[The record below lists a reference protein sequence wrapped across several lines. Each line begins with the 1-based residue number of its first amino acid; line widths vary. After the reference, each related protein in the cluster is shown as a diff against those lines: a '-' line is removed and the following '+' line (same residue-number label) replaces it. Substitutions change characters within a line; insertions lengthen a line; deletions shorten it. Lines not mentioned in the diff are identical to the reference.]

1 MTTHRPAPG
10 KKAISVT
17 IVAALLAALLAAAP
31 ASARART
38 SPAATSLREGAGMKA
53 NPSVRVRVIQRAL
66 RRRGYSL
73 GDPGVDG
80 RFGPLTAA
88 AVRRFQARSGLV
100 VDGIVSAGT
109 RRTLALTVRSTHHE
123 THGRVMQPGGSLSPL
138 VEGVGMG
145 RRPSIGVRR
154 LQLTLTR
161 NGFEVG
167 RPGIDGRF
175 GPLTA
180 AAVRRMQRSYGLVP
194 DGVVGTSTQ
203 RLLGLLAGAEHRPSR
218 DSRPATRDRHPN
230 RTSARQTPHAA
241 QPTARRLTP
250 PSVSSAPQHP
260 SVKSRG
266 TDTTLPTAIAL
277 VAALIATAALIVAL
291 TAARR
296 GDARSRPLSDAPQ
309 AHGAGA
315 YARPDENGRSRTGP
329 STSEPIDGHAARA
342 PVADEQVENGAGRP
356 VQTDVAVIGYAT
368 VAAAGNGATGRDLRD
383 QAETIVAECKRSGL
397 VLLQLVRERE
407 PRNGK
412 AGERPGLG
420 YALSRI
426 AGRQAE
432 ALIVADLS
440 ALSPSVPGL
449 GRVLESLL
457 TSGMRVIAVAQ
468 GIDTG
473 EPKGLF
479 AVRTLIEVSGWER
492 ERLSE
497 RTRNGLRAAANGKG
511 RPKVADDP
519 ELSALIVRMRTEGMT
534 LQAIADRLNA
544 EGVAT
549 VRGGAEWRPSSVQA
563 AAGYHRPRPAD
574 QSVAPAESNGTTN
587 HWEE

>member
-1 MTTHRPAPG
+1 
-10 KKAISVT
+10 
-17 IVAALLAALLAAAP
+17 
-31 ASARART
+31 
-38 SPAATSLREGAGMKA
+38 
-53 NPSVRVRVIQRAL
+53 
-66 RRRGYSL
+66 
-73 GDPGVDG
+73 
-80 RFGPLTAA
+80 
-88 AVRRFQARSGLV
+88 
-100 VDGIVSAGT
+100 
-109 RRTLALTVRSTHHE
+109 
-123 THGRVMQPGGSLSPL
+123 
-138 VEGVGMG
+138 
-145 RRPSIGVRR
+145 
-154 LQLTLTR
+154 
-161 NGFEVG
+161 
-167 RPGIDGRF
+167 
-175 GPLTA
+175 
-180 AAVRRMQRSYGLVP
+180 
-194 DGVVGTSTQ
+194 
-203 RLLGLLAGAEHRPSR
+203 
-218 DSRPATRDRHPN
+218 
-230 RTSARQTPHAA
+230 
-241 QPTARRLTP
+241 
-250 PSVSSAPQHP
+250 
-260 SVKSRG
+260 
-266 TDTTLPTAIAL
+266 
-277 VAALIATAALIVAL
+277 
-291 TAARR
+291 
-296 GDARSRPLSDAPQ
+296 
-309 AHGAGA
+309 
-315 YARPDENGRSRTGP
+315 
-329 STSEPIDGHAARA
+329 
-342 PVADEQVENGAGRP
+342 
-356 VQTDVAVIGYAT
+356 
-368 VAAAGNGATGRDLRD
+368 
-383 QAETIVAECKRSGL
+383 
-397 VLLQLVRERE
+397 VRERE